1 MNSNQPIG
9 YASFA
14 HFISSDPD
22 LSVYR
27 RFNYISARN
36 ILYLQSELA
45 DLERR
50 LREFDAEDH
59 REEKLGN
66 MDHILSTR
74 CWSTFSAR
82 AQFPGQEKEKME
94 LILRTR
100 ALVKEYRTFV
110 SLYVRDMAD

>member
-22 LSVYR
+22 LAVYR
-27 RFNYISARN
+27 RFNHIVARN
-36 ILYLQSELA
+36 LLYLQSELA

-50 LREFDAEDH
+50 LREFDAEDY

-82 AQFPGQEKEKME
+82 AQSPSREKEKME
-94 LILRTR
+94 LILRIR
-100 ALVKEYRTFV
+100 ALVKEYRVFI
-110 SLYVRDMAD
+110 SLSIYRHA